1 MGGEEHHCS
10 HYLLHNLL
18 FILRSLTDTEREK
31 ETIILSLLNVFTI
44 ARVKQIGRLE
54 EGSKE
59 EGILKGK

>member
-10 HYLLHNLL
+10 HYLLHYLL

-31 ETIILSLLNVFTI
+31 ETVIQNVFTI